1 MQRYWCGKTNN
12 GGFVSE
18 ALGTKW
24 ADVCNDI
31 CELELNIEDKGISIC
46 LPKGLET
53 YNQSKTAS
61 ADIASGTVTIESRN
75 IAFKIGNSIV
85 TIRVEES
92 TGNIKVEVS

>member
-1 MQRYWCGKTNN
+1 MQRYWRGKTND

-24 ADVCNDI
+24 ENVRNDI
-31 CELELNIEDKGISIC
+31 CELELNMEDKGISIC
-46 LPKGLET
+46 LPKGLEI

-61 ADIASGTVTIESRN
+61 ADIASRVVTIESRN
-75 IAFKIGNSIV
+75 IAFKIENSII